1 MKKIIDSFYNFISL
15 LFLIGVG
22 LYIIFTKK
30 GEKALE
36 EYERKNP
43 YEPFI

>member
-1 MKKIIDSFYNFISL
+1 MKKIIDSFCDFIGL
-15 LFLIGVG
+15 LLLIGIG

-36 EYERKNP
+36 EYEKKNP

>member
-1 MKKIIDSFYNFISL
+1 MKKLIDSFYNCINL
-15 LFLIGVG
+15 LFLIGFG
-22 LYIIFTKK
+22 LYLIFTKN